1 MTATQVSSVAAS
13 VRAAAVDLKSAGVP
27 SPQVDAELLA
37 AHVLGV
43 RRGAIH
49 LASWSGD
56 QAREFDHLVQQRA
69 ARVPLQHLTGAAP
82 FRTIELAVGPGVFIP
97 RPETESVLDA
107 ALGRLTSPATV
118 VDLCSGSGAIALAI
132 ACERADMSVHAVE
145 ADPVAVD
152 WLHRNVAAH
161 RELLAT
167 GSTVQVHHA
176 RVADIAEGPLA
187 QLVAAVD
194 LVISNPPYIPD
205 GAVPR
210 DPEAAEHDP
219 AVALFGGIDGMDV
232 IRQVAQQA
240 ACLLRPGGRVVIEH
254 GEQQADQVRAVLAEV
269 GLTDLESG
277 PDLAGRPRWSGGRR

>member
-1 MTATQVSSVAAS
+1 MTATRVSSVADS
-13 VRAAAVDLKSAGVP
+13 VRAAAADLKAAGVP
-27 SPQVDAELLA
+27 SPQADAELLA

-49 LASWSGD
+49 LANWSGD
-56 QAREFDHLVQQRA
+56 QASEFAALVQQRA

-97 RPETESVLDA
+97 RPETEAVLDA
-107 ALGRLTSPATV
+107 ALGRLTGPGTV

-152 WLHRNVAAH
+152 WLQRNAAAH
-161 RELLAT
+161 RDLLAP

-176 RVADIAEGPLA
+176 RAAEVAEGELA
-187 QLVAAVD
+187 GLVAAVD

-219 AVALFGGIDGMDV
+219 AVALFGGTDGMDV
-232 IRQVAQQA
+232 IRDVAQQA
-240 ACLLRPGGRVVIEH
+240 ARLLRVGGRVVIEH
-254 GEQQADQVRAVLAEV
+254 GEQQATQVRTVLAGA
-269 GLTDLESG
+269 GLTELESG
-277 PDLAGRPRWSGGRR
+277 LDLAGRPRWSGGRR